1 MEKNKLNN
9 EALDSELKFDNSD
22 NKADSTIG
30 KKLRGADFLK
40 RESKLSLKGRGAIT
54 EIYKRKNRFPLA
66 IDIMIAILTVAL
78 IGGAVI
84 GGYYTF
90 VYFSDSSDV
99 VTAEY
104 YILTEYYP
112 TSYISKGNDVY
123 IDDDSKTYFVG
134 SVVDFEKNVEVDGAY
149 EDDSEVQPI
158 LIKIR
163 ATLEYRSQEG
173 YSVYGHN
180 IAVGNEMDIR
190 IGSETYSGTVVEFN
204 KVS

>member
-22 NKADSTIG
+22 NASDSTIG

-40 RESKLSLKGRGAIT
+40 KESKLSLKGRGAIT
-54 EIYKRKNRFPLA
+54 EIYKKKNRFPIAL
-66 IDIMIAILTVAL
+66 DIIIAILTVAL
-78 IGGAVI
+78 IGGAII

-104 YILTEYYP
+104 YILTEYFP
-112 TSYISKGNDVY
+112 ESRISKGNDVY
-123 IDDDSKTYFVG
+123 IDDGSKTYFVG
-134 SVVDFEKNVEVDGAY
+134 SIVDFDKNIEVEGKHDDG
-149 EDDSEVQPI
+149 EGQPI
-158 LIKIR
+158 LIRIR
-163 ATLEYRSQEG
+163 ATLEYKAQDG
-173 YSVYGHN
+173 YSVYGHK

-190 IGSETYSGTVVEFN
+190 IGSDTYSGTVVEFN